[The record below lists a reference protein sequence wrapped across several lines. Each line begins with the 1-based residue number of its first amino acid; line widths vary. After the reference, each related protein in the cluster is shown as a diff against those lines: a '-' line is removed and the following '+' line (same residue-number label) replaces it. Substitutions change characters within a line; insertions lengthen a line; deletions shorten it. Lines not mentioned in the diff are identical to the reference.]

1 MHRSVFLVGV
11 AAFGLV
17 SGCSPSTAP
26 TAPSVSPRSEA
37 APVAASGLVNE
48 AREVAVAADGAVWVA
63 TGGGVVRWQT
73 PTGPPTVFVESDG
86 LPSRTVAFVAAS
98 EDGSVWAAGDRWV
111 ARYDGSWAV
120 TGRDSIPDG
129 DMGDLAVGPDGNAW
143 IAVGG
148 DLLRLAGNTWAA
160 VDPPPV
166 QGASPWTGSLAV
178 APDGAVWA
186 SPNGGEGDSAEVLT
200 YDGRWTEYTESDGL
214 AGRTSTVAVSGDGT
228 VWVGGEGLFT
238 MTGEVLSPPSGVSR
252 LAQGRWTVFTTQDGL
267 VADDADVV
275 VRSDG
280 TVWAVSSEVDPK
292 GISRFDGSS
301 WTAFP
306 DLGGRGRGAAV
317 GADGTLWM
325 PSDAGVIG
333 FDGTDTT
340 RLAVSPEQAPPPEA
354 LPGFTLTAAT
364 DVNPLRTNTSIGNL
378 EWTTYE
384 FPPGEEMYLALG
396 TAHGPVAVPMGGS
409 RLNWSTDNVTWA
421 GTTTSIEP
429 WRLTRAGDDVVIF
442 DGGAARY
449 TWDGAAWVK
458 AARLD
463 VQDASRMVFG
473 PRGAVAADGSGAGL
487 TYYFAPDSV
496 HFAEATSGPSK
507 DAVTSTDSRCNS
519 LGSGPGDTPGPLLA
533 TSTGFVALTASNPE
547 KWNEISTCS
556 PVVWTSPDGDAW
568 TLVSGESPFGAGS
581 TVDYVAQRD
590 GRFVATGTFAARP
603 SLANGNA
610 AVWTSSDGITWR
622 PADLDV
628 GNAQGLTV
636 SSGALGWVVTGATFT
651 TQPLTDLMWTSP
663 DGVVWDGPYPLPT
676 GFGTGYLPLQ
686 LAIGTDSIFGIG
698 GRSQIPVVAR
708 IVE

>member
-1 MHRSVFLVGV
+1 V
-11 AAFGLV
+11 
-17 SGCSPSTAP
+17 T
-26 TAPSVSPRSEA
+26 
-37 APVAASGLVNE
+37 ASGLVNE
-48 AREVAVAADGAVWVA
+48 VREVAVAADGAIWAA

-86 LPSRTVAFVAAS
+86 LPSRTVGFVAAS

-111 ARYDGSWAV
+111 ARYDGAWAV
-120 TGRDSIPDG
+120 TDRESIPDG
-129 DMGDLAVGPDGNAW
+129 DVGDLAVGPDGMAW

-148 DLLRLAGNTWAA
+148 DLLRLVEDTWAA

-186 SPNGGEGDSAEVLT
+186 SPNSGEGDSAEVLA
-200 YDGRWTEYTESDGL
+200 YDGRWTEYTQADGL

-228 VWVGGEGLFT
+228 VWIGGDGLFT

-252 LAQGRWTVFTTQDGL
+252 FAEAKWTVFTTQDGL
-267 VADDADVV
+267 VADDADVAAG
-275 VRSDG
+275 SGG

-292 GISRFDGSS
+292 GISRFDGSR
-301 WTAFP
+301 WAAFP

-317 GADGTLWM
+317 DADATLWM
-325 PSDAGVIG
+325 PSDDGVIG
-333 FDGTDTT
+333 FDGTDAT
-340 RLAVSPEQAPPPEA
+340 RLAVSPEQAPPPES
-354 LPGFTLTAAT
+354 LPGFTLTAAKGV
-364 DVNPLRTNTSIGNL
+364 DPLRTSTSIGDL

-396 TAHGPVAVPMGGS
+396 TAHGPVAVPMGDS

-429 WRLTRAGDDVVIF
+429 WRLIRAGDDVVVF
-442 DGGAARY
+442 DGGAVQYA
-449 TWDGAAWVK
+449 WDGAAWVE

-463 VQDASRMVFG
+463 VQDASRMAFG
-473 PRGAVAADGSGAGL
+473 PRGAVAAEGSGSGV
-487 TYYFAPDSV
+487 TYSFAPDSV
-496 HFAEATSGPSK
+496 HFAPATSGPSK
-507 DAVTSTDSRCNS
+507 EVLTGTDSRCTS

-533 TSTGFVALTASNPE
+533 TSTGFVALTASNPG
-547 KWNEISTCS
+547 KWNESSTCS
-556 PVVWTSPDGDAW
+556 PVVWTSPDGDEWA
-568 TLVSGESPFGAGS
+568 LVSAESPFGAGS

-590 GRFVATGTFAARP
+590 GRFVATGTSAARP
-603 SLANGNA
+603 SPAGGNA
-610 AVWTSSDGITWR
+610 AVWTSGDGITWQA
-622 PADLDV
+622 ADLDV

-636 SSGALGWVVTGATFT
+636 SSGALGWVITGATFT
-651 TQPLTDLMWTSP
+651 AEVLRDLMWTSP

-676 GFGTGYLPLQ
+676 GFGTGWLPLQ

-698 GRSQIPVVAR
+698 GRTQIPVVAR
-708 IVE
+708 VVG